1 MTDKTMIIRKIP
13 DQLHRAFK
21 MQAVKEGRSMA
32 SIIIEMIGA
41 YVVAQRE
48 HG

>member
-13 DQLHRAFK
+13 EQVHRAFK

-32 SIIIEMIGA
+32 SIIIEWMKL
-41 YVVAQRE
+41 YVE
-48 HG
+48 GKK